1 MKKVIFGLLIGL
13 FAIGTITS
21 CNKKNYTC
29 YDTVY
34 DSLGNGVP
42 STNGKVKKYFKDN
55 TERVQYQTA
64 TGKSCIENY

>member
-1 MKKVIFGLLIGL
+1 MKKVIFGLLVGL

-21 CNKKNYTC
+21 CKKKNYEC

-42 STNGKVKKYFKDN
+42 SNSGKVKKYFKDN

-64 TGKSCIENY
+64 SGKSCIEIY

>member
-34 DSLGNGVP
+34 DSLGNGVA
-42 STNGKVKKYFKDN
+42 SFDGKVKKYFKSEADMF
-55 TERVQYQTA
+55 QYQKE